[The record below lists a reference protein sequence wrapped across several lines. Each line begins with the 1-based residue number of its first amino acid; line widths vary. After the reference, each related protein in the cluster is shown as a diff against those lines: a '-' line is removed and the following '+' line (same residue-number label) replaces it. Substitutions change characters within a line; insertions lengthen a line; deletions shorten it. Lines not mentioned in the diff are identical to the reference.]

1 MKLTLD
7 ISNKE
12 FDGVVGADMKVTP
25 TIFLNFPSDIR
36 GGYEFELINSIV
48 NIYDFKDQVERQGL
62 QVEDDSLL
70 VFGKM
75 KIRIEG
81 VKGADFKLVEGDF
94 HKGRKQYHTWP
105 YTLNKGDV
113 VCMCGGN
120 LSFLSRYYA
129 SVIIVA
135 EGKHKITLTFDTDE
149 AIPIDI
155 FNRDST
161 TQAHL
166 KVIEYEHTTSQG
178 KLFDFNFFQE
188 HLASGREVIKNE

>member
-36 GGYEFELINSIV
+36 GAYEFELINSIV
-48 NIYDFKDQVERQGL
+48 NIYDFKDQLEKQGL

-94 HKGRKQYHTWP
+94 HNGRKQYHTWP

-120 LSFLSRYYA
+120 LSFLTGYYA

-155 FNRDST
+155 FNRVST
-161 TQAHL
+161 TQAHS
-166 KVIEYEHTTSQG
+166 KVIEYEHTSSQG